1 MFRVQMYTDN
11 IARLSFGG
19 ALIPFQVSVSQIED
33 GEGRQG
39 RLTQKVIL
47 CGAKEPSNFLIVTP
61 PRRCTGTLIWHQIH
75 TVAFISYNL
84 YTISLY
90 KYQCSEAGILDRSEV

>member
-1 MFRVQMYTDN
+1 MLSVQMYTDN
-11 IARLSFGG
+11 IARLSFGR

-33 GEGRQG
+33 GGGRQR

-47 CGAKEPSNFLIVTP
+47 CGAKKPSNFLTVTS

-75 TVAFISYNL
+75 S
-84 YTISLY
+84 
-90 KYQCSEAGILDRSEV
+90 GIYFM